1 MRNIYLRSNIFYY
14 RKTIPKR
21 LKIFFQNKTLY
32 IRTLG
37 TKSKVLALKYAKL
50 LNQKFNA
57 IKEVYFMNL
66 DISLVNQLVQEFHN
80 TLLEITEMDLRNTP
94 NPEDT
99 FFALTLEDNIK
110 HLQNNFQAQKYE
122 DKEIKVI
129 VDKLNFTPNEEQ
141 KKEIGKIL
149 LDSKINHLKN
159 IYQKIEKEEYK
170 KAKIQTI
177 INTTNVNLQQA
188 QNEDKP
194 KQEIKKESIKTIQ
207 NTKEKYFKYQDSI
220 DTWSKSTL
228 QINIRALKW
237 LERYFEDKDISTIN
251 YDDLIE
257 FRTSLLCIPD
267 NVQKFFD
274 VNATFAE
281 IIEGTEEQDLKTL
294 SNNTINKTILRV
306 NQYLTYMCKIKYMD
320 GNDLTIPKYPD
331 DSKEREAYTYE
342 EIQKIKEV
350 VEDIE
355 EDKFITNIAIYQ
367 GMRLKEITQLT
378 KNDIIQNNGMYCI
391 DINRNNEKTTK
402 TRKSVRLIPIHDKL
416 LEVGFLNFV
425 QSKQDG
431 ENLFSIDNLKFTKY
445 YGKKYKDL
453 INEEKTFYSLRHSFV
468 NELIQNNQKTEHIQ
482 AFVGH
487 SQDAKITFGYSDPIN
502 TKLLKE
508 LLEFIDY

>member
-57 IKEVYFMNL
+57 IKEVYLMNL
-66 DISLVNQLVQEFHN
+66 DINLVNQLVQEFHN
-80 TLLEITEMDLRNTP
+80 TLLEITERDLRNTP

-99 FFALTLEDNIK
+99 FFALTLEDTIK
-110 HLQNNFQAQKYE
+110 HLQNNYQAQKYE
-122 DKEIKVI
+122 NEEINII
-129 VDKLNFTPNEEQ
+129 VNKLNFTPNEEQ

-177 INTTNVNLQQA
+177 TNKSNANLQQP
-188 QNEDKP
+188 QNE
-194 KQEIKKESIKTIQ
+194 ENLKKEIEQSSIKTIG
-207 NTKEKYFKYQDSI
+207 NTKERYLSSQGSI
-220 DTWSKSTL
+220 SKWSEDTL
-228 QINIRALKW
+228 QLNIRALKW
-237 LERYFEDKDISTIN
+237 LERFFQDKDLSTIN
-251 YDDLIE
+251 YDDLID
-257 FRTSLLCIPD
+257 FRSALLYIPD
-267 NVQKFFD
+267 NVQKYFD
-274 VNATFAE
+274 IDATFDE
-281 IIEGTEEQDLKTL
+281 IVDGTEEQDLKKL
-294 SNNTINKTILRV
+294 SNNTINKIIQRV
-306 NQYLTYMCKIKYMD
+306 NKYLSYMIKLNYMKSL
-320 GNDLTIPKYPD
+320 DLTIPKYPD
-331 DSKEREAYTYE
+331 DSKKREAYTYD

-350 VEDIE
+350 VENIE

-378 KNDIIQNNGMYCI
+378 KNDIVKINDIYCI
-391 DINRNNEKTTK
+391 DINTNNEKTTK
-402 TRKSVRLIPIHDKL
+402 TKKSVRIIPIHNKL
-416 LEVGFLNFV
+416 IEIGFLDFV
-425 QSKQDG
+425 NSKNDG
-431 ENLFSIDNLKFTKY
+431 ENLFVIDNLKFTKY
-445 YGKKYKDL
+445 YGRKYKDL

>member
-1 MRNIYLRSNIFYY
+1 MRNLYLRNNIFYY
-14 RKTIPKR
+14 RKSIPQN
-21 LKIFFQNKTLY
+21 LKIFFKNKTLY
-32 IRTLG
+32 IRTLA
-37 TKSKVLALKYAKL
+37 TKSKTLALKYVKL
-50 LNQKFNA
+50 LNQKFNT
-57 IKEVYFMNL
+57 IKEVYLMNL
-66 DISLVNQLVQEFHN
+66 DINLIQKLVEDFHN
-80 TLLEITEMDLRNTP
+80 QQLELTERDLRNTP

-99 FFALTLEDNIK
+99 LFALTLEDTIK
-110 HLQNNFQAQKYE
+110 HLQNNYQAQKYE
-122 DKEIKVI
+122 NEEINII
-129 VDKLNFTPNEEQ
+129 VDKLNFTPDEEQ

-149 LDSKINHLKN
+149 LDSKINHLKI

-177 INTTNVNLQQA
+177 INTTNINLQQS
-188 QNEDKP
+188 QNEEKP
-194 KQEIKKESIKTIQ
+194 KQEIKNEPIKTIQ

-220 DTWSKSTL
+220 DKWSKSTL
-228 QINIRALKW
+228 QMNIRALKW
-237 LERYFEDKDISTIN
+237 LERYFEDKDIITIN

-257 FRTSLLCIPD
+257 FRSSLLCVPD
-267 NVQKFFD
+267 NVQKYFEE
-274 VNATFAE
+274 NATFSE
-281 IIEGTEEQDLKTL
+281 IIDGTEEQDLKTL
-294 SNNTINKTILRV
+294 SNNTINKIILRV
-306 NQYLTYMCKIKYMD
+306 NQYLTYMCKIKYMS
-320 GNDLTIPKYPD
+320 GSDLTIPKYPD
-331 DSKEREAYTYE
+331 DSKERQAYTHE

-350 VEDIE
+350 VENIE

-378 KNDIIQNNGMYCI
+378 KNDIIQNNDMYCI
-391 DINRNNEKTTK
+391 DINTNNEKTTK
-402 TRKSVRLIPIHDKL
+402 TKKSVRLIPIHDKL
-416 LEVGFLNFV
+416 LEIGFLDFV

-468 NELIQNNQKTEHIQ
+468 NELIQKNQKLEHIQ

-487 SQDAKITFGYSDPIN
+487 SQSAKITFGYSDPIN

>member
-1 MRNIYLRSNIFYY
+1 
-14 RKTIPKR
+14 
-21 LKIFFQNKTLY
+21 
-32 IRTLG
+32 
-37 TKSKVLALKYAKL
+37 
-50 LNQKFNA
+50 
-57 IKEVYFMNL
+57 
-66 DISLVNQLVQEFHN
+66 
-80 TLLEITEMDLRNTP
+80 
-94 NPEDT
+94 
-99 FFALTLEDNIK
+99 
-110 HLQNNFQAQKYE
+110 
-122 DKEIKVI
+122 

-177 INTTNVNLQQA
+177 ANTTNINLQQSR
-188 QNEDKP
+188 NEEKA
-194 KQEIKKESIKTIQ
+194 KQEIKNEPIKTIQ

-220 DTWSKSTL
+220 DKWSKSTL
-228 QINIRALKW
+228 QMNIRALKW

-257 FRTSLLCIPD
+257 FRTSLLCVPD
-267 NVQKFFD
+267 NVQNHFD
-274 VNATFAE
+274 ANATFAE

-320 GNDLTIPKYPD
+320 GSDLTIPKYPD

-391 DINRNNEKTTK
+391 DINTNNEKTTK
-402 TRKSVRLIPIHDKL
+402 TKKSVRLIPIHDKL
-416 LEVGFLNFV
+416 LEIGFLDFV

-468 NELIQNNQKTEHIQ
+468 NELIQKNQKLEHIQ

-487 SQDAKITFGYSDPIN
+487 SQSAKITFGYSDPIN

>member
-1 MRNIYLRSNIFYY
+1 MRNLYLRNNIFYY
-14 RKTIPKR
+14 RKSIPQN
-21 LKIFFQNKTLY
+21 LKIFFKNKTLY
-32 IRTLG
+32 IRTLA
-37 TKSKVLALKYAKL
+37 TKSKTLALKYVKL
-50 LNQKFNA
+50 LNQKFNT
-57 IKEVYFMNL
+57 IKEVYLMNL
-66 DISLVNQLVQEFHN
+66 DINLIQKLVEDFHN
-80 TLLEITEMDLRNTP
+80 QQLELTERDLRNTP

-99 FFALTLEDNIK
+99 LFALTLEDTIK
-110 HLQNNFQAQKYE
+110 HLQNNYQAQKYE
-122 DKEIKVI
+122 NEEINII
-129 VDKLNFTPNEEQ
+129 VDKLNFTPDEEQ

-149 LDSKINHLKN
+149 LDSKINHLKI

-177 INTTNVNLQQA
+177 INTTNINLQQS
-188 QNEDKP
+188 QNEEKP
-194 KQEIKKESIKTIQ
+194 KQEIKNEPIKTIQ

-220 DTWSKSTL
+220 DKWSKSTL
-228 QINIRALKW
+228 QMNIRALKW
-237 LERYFEDKDISTIN
+237 LERYFEDKDIITIN

-257 FRTSLLCIPD
+257 FRSSLLCVPD
-267 NVQKFFD
+267 NVQKYFEE
-274 VNATFAE
+274 NATFSE
-281 IIEGTEEQDLKTL
+281 IIDGTEEQDLKTL
-294 SNNTINKTILRV
+294 SNNTINKIILRV
-306 NQYLTYMCKIKYMD
+306 NQYLTYMCKIKYMS
-320 GNDLTIPKYPD
+320 GSDLTIPKYPD
-331 DSKEREAYTYE
+331 DSKKREAYTYD

-350 VEDIE
+350 VENIE

-378 KNDIIQNNGMYCI
+378 KNDIIQNNDMYCI
-391 DINRNNEKTTK
+391 DINTNNEKTTK
-402 TRKSVRLIPIHDKL
+402 TKKSVRLIPIHDKL
-416 LEVGFLNFV
+416 LEIGFLDFV

-468 NELIQNNQKTEHIQ
+468 NELIQKNQKLEHIQ

-487 SQDAKITFGYSDPIN
+487 SQSAKITFGYSDPIN